1 MKRQIKFRALE
12 LDTGNWVYGGFVSID
27 GYAMSNGVPDLNE
40 PVTRYY
46 IFQDGERR
54 EVAEETVGQFT
65 GLLDKNGVE
74 IYEGDVVSQHAEWN
88 ETVYFPGGY
97 DSSESNQTETVGVI
111 KIYPSKGVVITR
123 AKKTD
128 LLACNGVWVKTSALN
143 ARSSRSVVIGNIHN
157 NPELLEK

>member
-74 IYEGDVVSQHAEWN
+74 IYEGDAVVAYSTGSKAVCEVKWGQGRVGFFLFN
-88 ETVYFPGGY
+88 EKLHKGWSLSGGGVEY
-97 DSSESNQTETVGVI
+97 NQESCE
-111 KIYPSKGVVITR
+111 
-123 AKKTD
+123 
-128 LLACNGVWVKTSALN
+128 
-143 ARSSRSVVIGNIHN
+143 VIGNIHN
-157 NPELLEK
+157 NPKLLEKGNE